1 MTEAAGRSP
10 DLPTL
15 ESVAARAGVSRATAS
30 RVVNG
35 SSAVSTR
42 VRRAV
47 EAAVAELGYL
57 PNRAARSLATR
68 RAGSVALIV
77 SEPAELVLADP
88 FLSSMIWAV
97 GRALAGSDIEMV
109 LKMVGSAAERA
120 GLDRFLDGGPV
131 DGVILVSFHDDHP
144 PVRSVAQARFPAVVL
159 GRPLRGASPDMAYVD
174 ADNAEGA
181 ARAVRHLAAGG
192 RRRIA
197 TIAGPQEMAA
207 GVDRLDGFRRELQGP
222 PLVAFGDFTLHQ
234 GQAAMTELLDRAPD
248 LDAVFAASDLMALGA
263 IRALRASG
271 RAIPDD
277 VAVIGFDDAP
287 PARLA
292 DPSLT
297 TVRQPLKAMAQALVD
312 SLLTQIGGGVA
323 GSPVTLSPEL
333 VIRDSA

>member
-1 MTEAAGRSP
+1 MSQAAGRGP
-10 DLPTL
+10 DAPTL
-15 ESVAARAGVSRATAS
+15 ESVAARAGVSRATVS

-35 SSAVSTR
+35 SSVVSLG

-47 EAAVAELGYL
+47 EAAIAELGYR

-77 SEPAELVLADP
+77 SEPEELVLADP

-97 GRALAGSDIEMV
+97 GRALAGSDFEMV
-109 LKMVGSAAERA
+109 LKMVGNDAERA
-120 GLDRFLDGGPV
+120 GLDRFLDGGTV

-159 GRPLRGASPDMAYVD
+159 GRSLAARDMAYVD
-174 ADNAEGA
+174 ADNAGGA

-197 TIAGPQEMAA
+197 TIAGPQKMAA
-207 GVDRLDGFRRELQGP
+207 GFDRLDGVRRELQGP
-222 PLVAFGDFTLHQ
+222 PLVAFGDFTLQ
-234 GQAAMTELLDRAPD
+234 RGQAAMDELLGRAPD

-263 IRALRASG
+263 IRALHASG
-271 RAIPDD
+271 RAVPDD

-297 TVRQPLKAMAQALVD
+297 TMRQPLKDMARALVD
-312 SLLTQIGGGVA
+312 GLLTQIGGGVA
-323 GSPVTLSPEL
+323 GSPVMLSPEL